1 MNTQTLS
8 FSQMVKA
15 PPAEVYRAFTN
26 ATALREWLCNIA
38 TVAPRAGGRL
48 YLWWNS
54 GYYTSGEFITAEPH
68 EKIAFTW
75 HGRGEPAPTKVQIT
89 FTAKDGST
97 HVAIEHVGIGTG
109 KEWSKS
115 ILEIEK
121 GWEKGLENLASVLET
136 GEDLRF
142 VLRPMLGIFFGDY
155 NADKAK
161 ELGVPVNEG
170 IRLEGVVEGMGAQAA
185 GMQKDDVLVN
195 LAGVPTQDY
204 FGLENALQHHRAG
217 DQIEVVLYRGPEKKT
232 LGMELSRRPIPEIP
246 AAAKEFAETVRKRYA
261 ELEAELD
268 KFFTGVS
275 EEEASYK
282 PAPDEW
288 SVKENL
294 AHLIQGE
301 RGTQSFLADLTS
313 GQERYADD
321 YGDNVHAYVEA
332 TVATYPTLKAL
343 IQELKRSDAETVEFI
358 ARLPAEFVARKGSYW
373 RVAYYL
379 LDSPFH
385 FHEHVAQMTAALDAA
400 RKK

>member
-26 ATALREWLCNIA
+26 ATALREWLCNVA

-54 GYYTSGEFITAEPH
+54 GFYTSGEFITAEPH

-75 HGRGEPAPTKVQIT
+75 HGRGEPAPSKVQIT
-89 FTAKDGST
+89 FTAKDGGT
-97 HVAIEHVGIGTG
+97 QVAIEHMDLGTSE
-109 KEWSKS
+109 EWSKS
-115 ILEIEK
+115 IPEIEN
-121 GWEKGLENLASVLET
+121 GWKKGLENLASVLET

-185 GMQKDDVLVN
+185 GMQKDDVVVSM
-195 LAGVPTQDY
+195 AGVPTPDY

-217 DQIEVVLYRGPEKKT
+217 DQIEVVLYRGAEKKSLT
-232 LGMELSRRPIPEIP
+232 MQLSRRPIPEIP
-246 AAAKEFAETVRKRYA
+246 ATAKELADAVRKRYA

-268 KFFTGVS
+268 NFFTSVS
-275 EEEASYK
+275 EEEASFK
-282 PAPDEW
+282 PARAEW

-301 RGTQSFLADLTS
+301 RGTQSYLADLVS

-321 YGDNVHAYVEA
+321 FGDNVHAYVEA
-332 TVATYPTLKAL
+332 TVATYPTLVAL
-343 IQELKRSDAETVEFI
+343 IQELKRSDAETAEFI

-373 RVAYYL
+373 RMAFNL

-385 FHEHVAQMTAALDAA
+385 FHEHVAQMTAAIDAA

>member
-54 GYYTSGEFITAEPH
+54 GYYTSGEFTTAEPQ

-75 HGRGEPAPTKVQIT
+75 YGRGEPAPTKVQII
-89 FTAKDGST
+89 FTAKDGDT
-97 HVAIEHVGIGTG
+97 HVAIEHMDIGTSE
-109 KEWSKS
+109 EWSKI
-115 ILEIEK
+115 ILEFEK
-121 GWEKGLENLASVLET
+121 GWKKGLENLASVLET

-155 NADKAK
+155 DADKAK
-161 ELGVPVNEG
+161 ELGVPVTEG

-217 DQIEVVLYRGPEKKT
+217 DQIEVVLYRGREKKT
-232 LGMELSRRPIPEIP
+232 LTMELSRRPIPEIP
-246 AAAKEFAETVRKRYA
+246 AAAKDLADALRKRYA

-268 KFFTGVS
+268 KFFTGVT

-301 RGTQSFLADLTS
+301 RGTQSYLAELIS

-321 YGDNVHAYVEA
+321 FGDNVHAAVEA
-332 TVATYPTLKAL
+332 TVATYPTLKSL

-358 ARLPAEFVARKGSYW
+358 ARLPAKFVARKGSYW
-373 RVAYYL
+373 RVAYNL

>member
-1 MNTQTLS
+1 MNTQILS

-38 TVAPRAGGRL
+38 TLAPRAGGRL

-54 GYYTSGEFITAEPH
+54 GYYTSGEFITAEPQ
-68 EKIAFTW
+68 EKIVFTW
-75 HGRGEPAPTKVQIT
+75 HGRGEPGPTKVQIT
-89 FTAKDGST
+89 FAAKDGDT
-97 HVAIEHVGIGTG
+97 QVAIEHMDIGTSG
-109 KEWSKS
+109 EWSK
-115 ILEIEK
+115 ILLEIEK
-121 GWEKGLENLASVLET
+121 GWKKGLENLASVLET

-155 NADKAK
+155 DADKAK
-161 ELGVPVNEG
+161 ELGVPVTEG

-185 GMQKDDVLVN
+185 GLQKEDILVN
-195 LAGVPTQDY
+195 LAGIPTPEY
-204 FGLENALQHHRAG
+204 YSLENALQHHRAG
-217 DQIEVVLYRGPEKKT
+217 DQIEVVFYRGREKKNLT
-232 LGMELSRRPIPEIP
+232 MELSRRPIPEIP
-246 AAAKEFAETVRKRYA
+246 AAAKDLADAVRKRYA

-268 KFFTGVS
+268 NFFSGVT
-275 EEEASYK
+275 EEEASFK
-282 PAPDEW
+282 PAPDDW

-301 RGTQSFLADLTS
+301 RGTQSYLAELIS

-321 YGDNVHAYVEA
+321 FGDNVHAYVAA
-332 TVATYPTLKAL
+332 TAATYPTLKAL
-343 IQELKRSDAETVEFI
+343 IQELKRSDTETVEFI
-358 ARLPAEFVARKGSYW
+358 ARMPVEFLARKGSYW
-373 RVAYYL
+373 RTAYNL
-379 LDSPFH
+379 LDTPFH